1 MIENFIFWGKKSILF
16 DQLFEF
22 YELKYKF
29 NFSQNDG
36 QNSKKSIKKYIQNQ
50 SHILD
55 FSKLQ
60 DKIKISTNFKMT
72 KNLIFLWKNPHF
84 WSIIWV
90 SRTKMWFIYSKHD
103 GQKSENSIK
112 KYIQNQILSFKNNL
126 IFSSKSFIFPN
137 SKSRR

>member
-1 MIENFIFWGKKSILF
+1 MIDYNIISISKVKI

-72 KNLIFLWKNPHF
+72 KNLICL
-84 WSIIWV
+84 
-90 SRTKMWFIYSKHD
+90 
-103 GQKSENSIK
+103 
-112 KYIQNQILSFKNNL
+112 
-126 IFSSKSFIFPN
+126 
-137 SKSRR
+137 